1 MVRKYEEGE
10 MAQEQ
15 AKSPVATAPGAK
27 DDGTAALDA
36 TTQSPGGNT
45 SIDADYAAVDLDAD
59 IEKKLSLAERLRAEQ
74 RKTSEIKMEDTRV
87 AEPADTV
94 QSDAGRPLGR
104 PRRPAGPAQRRI
116 AATAANDDLPSIG
129 GLIFA
134 LQQKPSKS
142 PFLVA
147 LVASLI
153 WFVVGGVFSYSL
165 IAKELA
171 ASNGVVD
178 MLANPSALTAVVTI
192 LVPVAIF
199 WFLALLVWRAQEL
212 RLMASAMTE
221 VAVRLAEPDKLA
233 EQSVASLGQTI
244 RRQVAA
250 MNDAISRAI
259 GRAGE
264 LEALVHNEV
273 TALERS
279 YSENELRVRGLISE
293 LASEREAL
301 TNNSQ
306 RVSESLRGVGAQI
319 ARDLSAAS
327 GNIDKKLAERGAQL
341 TEILVARSTEA
352 AEQVHQAQNKV
363 QEHMPLLLERLG
375 QEQARLGHVIEGA
388 AKNLSALEVSVGEH
402 TTALDRT
409 LHERTEALTSSLR
422 DRTDALTNSLQERT
436 EMLTSS
442 LQERTDALTTTLAS
456 RIKSLETSAAAG
468 AFILDKTLKD
478 RTELLATTIGAQSA
492 ALDKTLKD
500 RTEAFATTVGHG
512 AIGFDAILKER
523 TQLLAKSI
531 SEESTALDKAL
542 KDRTEGFAT
551 FVAQGALAL
560 DKLLKDRTEGF
571 ALSIGHGATGLDQV
585 MKQHTKLL
593 TSSISEESAALDKT
607 LKDRVGQLTAAI
619 GEESTT
625 LDKTLKD
632 RAEYLTAAIGE
643 ESTALDKTL
652 RDRVEQL
659 TSVIGEGSTALDKT
673 LRDRTQQLAAFIG
686 QGAAVLDKALKDR
699 TEYLAIAIGH
709 GTQALDTTLK
719 QHGETFNQSVGK
731 QATLLG
737 QSLKERT
744 DAFASSINQGAI
756 ALDRTLADRS
766 EAFTNNL
773 IQRSKAVELAIGQQA
788 AAVDKSLADRTE
800 AVTTSL
806 TEQLQTI
813 DTTFSQRTSEVDR
826 VLAEH
831 ARAVE
836 QTFGRQA
843 AQLHDLLANNSTALR
858 QTAEQVGAQSK
869 EAVGVLTTQTQSLRE
884 VSRGLLEQIHS
895 LTQRF
900 ENQGQA
906 ILTAAKALDSSNTK
920 IDSILENRH
929 QAIIGLLHAVNTKGQ
944 ELDTVMRSYAGMVE
958 GALSNAETRAKQVG
972 SALARDTASQAQQAL
987 AQIERLREEAQAHTA
1002 RAVGDLKGSFE
1013 TVITQIGRQLEQMRG
1028 TFDHTSRGMRDA
1040 AQKTATD
1047 LDTLRQEM
1055 QRRMEALPQQT
1066 AQATAA
1072 IRKALADQLKEIEAI
1087 TPAAL
1092 ARPQVAGP
1100 EPYRRPQLPPRSQPL
1115 PHEGAPA
1122 PDSGQAPLPP
1132 FDARGRHTA
1141 SVTPGGGDL
1150 GSVANNLA
1158 QQLSGASHL
1167 ERRPAPGDGQR
1178 AQPQLQ
1184 PESRQPRREGWSV
1197 GDLLS
1202 NADAPAYGAAPQRP
1216 EPAYTPR
1223 GSFTPQPQQPAATA
1237 QSLRLDE
1244 IARAIDHRTAAEVW
1258 QRFRAGER
1266 GVLGRHLYSLDG
1278 QATFDEISRRYD
1290 RDGDFRATVDRYIG
1304 DFERLLR
1311 EAEQTDPEGRML
1323 QNYMTSETGR
1333 VYLLLAHASGRLR

>member
-1 MVRKYEEGE
+1 

-15 AKSPVATAPGAK
+15 AKSPPVAAAPGAQAESAATFDAK
-27 DDGTAALDA
+27 AKPPGEEAGDDAKFPALELGA
-36 TTQSPGGNT
+36 GPEAQ
-45 SIDADYAAVDLDAD
+45 
-59 IEKKLSLAERLRAEQ
+59 KKLSLVERLRAEQ
-74 RKTSEIKMEDTRV
+74 RRTSDLKMDDTG
-87 AEPADTV
+87 APEPADAA
-94 QSDAGRPLGR
+94 QSNAARPIGRG
-104 PRRPAGPAQRRI
+104 RRPAGPAQRRI
-116 AATAANDDLPSIG
+116 ATAAANDDLPSIG

-134 LQQKPSKS
+134 LQQRPSKS

-147 LVASLI
+147 LFASLV
-153 WFVVGGVFSYSL
+153 WFVIGGFFSYGL
-165 IAKELA
+165 ISTQLTAP
-171 ASNGVVD
+171 NGVLD
-178 MLANPSALTAVVTI
+178 LLANPSALTAAMAI
-192 LVPVAIF
+192 LVPIAIF

-273 TALERS
+273 VALERS

-306 RVSESLRGVGAQI
+306 RVSESLKGVGAQV
-319 ARDLSAAS
+319 ARDLSVAS
-327 GNIDKKLAERGAQL
+327 GSIDKKLAERGAQL
-341 TEILVARSTEA
+341 TELLVARSTEA
-352 AEQVHQAQNKV
+352 AEQVHRAHHKV
-363 QEHMPLLLERLG
+363 QEHMPALLERLG
-375 QEQARLGHVIEGA
+375 NEQERLGQVIEGA
-388 AKNLSALEVSVGEH
+388 AKNLTALESAVGER
-402 TTALDRT
+402 TTALDQT
-409 LHERTEALTSSLR
+409 LKERTEALT
-422 DRTDALTNSLQERT
+422 
-436 EMLTSS
+436 TS
-442 LQERTDALTTTLAS
+442 LAS
-456 RIKSLETSAAAG
+456 RIRALETSAAAG
-468 AFILDKTLKD
+468 AFILDKTLRD
-478 RTELLATTIGAQSA
+478 RTELLAVSIGEHSA

-500 RTEAFATTVGHG
+500 RTDAFAASVGSG
-512 AIGFDAILKER
+512 AIGLDNLLKER
-523 TQLLAKSI
+523 TQLLVASI
-531 SEESTALDKAL
+531 SQESTALDKTL
-542 KDRTEGFAT
+542 KDRTETFAT
-551 FVAQGALAL
+551 FVGQGALGL
-560 DKLLKDRTEGF
+560 DKLLKDRTEVF
-571 ALSIGHGATGLDQV
+571 AASIGQGATGLDN
-585 MKQHTKLL
+585 LL
-593 TSSISEESAALDKT
+593 KERTQLLAASISQESTALDKT
-607 LKDRVGQLTAAI
+607 LKDRTETFATFVGHGALGLDKLLKDRTETFAASVGQSASA
-619 GEESTT
+619 

-632 RAEYLTAAIGE
+632 RTEQLTVFIGQGSAVLDKTLKDRTELLAASIVQGAA
-643 ESTALDKTL
+643 ALDKTL
-652 RDRVEQL
+652 RDH
-659 TSVIGEGSTALDKT
+659 S
-673 LRDRTQQLAAFIG
+673 
-686 QGAAVLDKALKDR
+686 
-699 TEYLAIAIGH
+699 
-709 GTQALDTTLK
+709 
-719 QHGETFNQSVGK
+719 ETFNLSVDH

-744 DAFASSINQGAI
+744 DAFASTINQGAI

-766 EAFTNNL
+766 ETFANNL
-773 IQRSKAVELAIGQQA
+773 IQRSKAVEVAIGQQA
-788 AAVDKSLADRTE
+788 AAVDKSLADRTQ

-806 TEQLQTI
+806 TERLKSI
-813 DTTFSQRTSEVDR
+813 DVAFGQRTSEVDR

-836 QTFGRQA
+836 ATFGRQA
-843 AQLHDLLANNSTALR
+843 TQLNELLANNSSMMR
-858 QTAEQVGAQSK
+858 QTADQVGAQSK
-869 EAVGVLTTQTQSLRE
+869 EAVGILTAQTQTLRD

-900 ENQGQA
+900 ENQGEA

-944 ELDTVMRSYAGMVE
+944 DLDNVMRSYAGMVE
-958 GALSNAETRAKQVG
+958 NALTHAETRAKQVG
-972 SALARDTASQAQQAL
+972 AALARDTAGQAQQAL

-1028 TFDHTSRGMRDA
+1028 QFDHTSRGMRDA

-1047 LDTLRQEM
+1047 LDSLRQEM
-1055 QRRMEALPQQT
+1055 QRRMEGLPQQT

-1087 TPAAL
+1087 TPAL
-1092 ARPQVAGP
+1092 VRPAPQGNGAD
-1100 EPYRRPQLPPRSQPL
+1100 PYRPQLPPRVQPL
-1115 PHEGAPA
+1115 ALPREEIRPA
-1122 PDSGQAPLPP
+1122 GEYETPP
-1132 FDARGRHTA
+1132 SPQFDARGRQV
-1141 SVTPGGGDL
+1141 STPPQGGGDL
-1150 GSVANNLA
+1150 GSVANSLA
-1158 QQLSGASHL
+1158 QQLSGASQF
-1167 ERRPAPGDGQR
+1167 ERRGPGVRDGMR
-1178 AQPQLQ
+1178 GQPQAQ
-1184 PESRQPRREGWSV
+1184 ADVRQPDSRREGWSV

-1202 NADAPAYGAAPQRP
+1202 NADAPAYGGAPQRP
-1216 EPAYTPR
+1216 DAGQEAR
-1223 GSFTPQPQQPAATA
+1223 GTFAPQPQPVGPA

-1278 QATFDEISRRYD
+1278 QVTFDEISRRYD

-1311 EAEQTDPEGRML
+1311 EAEQTDPEGRKL